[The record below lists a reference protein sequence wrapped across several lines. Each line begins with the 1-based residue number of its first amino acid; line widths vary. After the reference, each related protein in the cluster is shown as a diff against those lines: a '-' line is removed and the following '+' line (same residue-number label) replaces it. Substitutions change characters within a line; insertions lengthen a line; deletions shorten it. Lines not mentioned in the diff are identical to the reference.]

1 MTDRVI
7 RIGTRGSALA
17 MVQTGEVVKALR
29 TAWPELRVEVVPIT
43 PDGDR
48 RKTAPLQSLGRGTF
62 VKGLEEPLL
71 AGEIDLAV
79 HSAKD
84 MPSALP
90 EGLTIVAYPERKDPR
105 DVIVNRWESGFV
117 ELPPGARLGTSSPR
131 RAGQLLADRPDLEV
145 VPVRGNVDTRIGK
158 VGVDGYDGVVLAA
171 AGLERLGWAD
181 RISGYLEPDLCIPDA
196 GQGAL
201 AVETRQD
208 DSEVAD
214 LLAAV
219 DHPKTRTTVTAERE
233 FVEATGGGCRVPVAA
248 YATESE
254 GTLTIRTMACL
265 PDGSQIFRSTTEISA
280 HDPEVAGREA
290 ARALEAKGA
299 DIIIYDGLRS
309 QPNMP

>member
-1 MTDRVI
+1 MTNRVI

-17 MVQTGEVVKALR
+17 RVQTDEVVEALGK
-29 TAWPELRVEVVPIT
+29 AWPEIRVEIVAIT

-48 RKTAPLQSLGRGTF
+48 RKAAPLQSLGRGTF

-71 AGEIDLAV
+71 KGEIDLAV

-90 EGLTIVAYPERKDPR
+90 EGLTIVAFPERKDPR
-105 DVIVNRWESGFV
+105 DVIVNRWDAGFA

-131 RAGQLLADRPDLEV
+131 RAGQILADRPDLEV

-171 AGLERLGWAD
+171 AGLERLGWKCKV
-181 RISGYLEPDLCIPDA
+181 SCYLDVDLCIPDA

-201 AVETRQD
+201 AVEARED
-208 DSEVAD
+208 DHEVAE

-219 DHPKTRTTVTAERE
+219 DHHRTRVTVTAERE

-254 GTLTIRTMACL
+254 GTLAIRTMACL
-265 PDGSQIFRSTTEISA
+265 PDGSQIFRSFLEMPA
-280 HDPEVAGREA
+280 DDPKAAGREA

-299 DIIIYDGLRS
+299 GVIMYDSRRV
-309 QPNMP
+309 